1 MGNDQRK
8 PEAPKPSIDDA
19 ILDMKLASK
28 RFANESKKCE
38 KEKDKLMNQAKI
50 ALSKNNE
57 EGAKLFLTSAMNKQK
72 EAESLQKMAHK
83 MDYMQGIIKNST
95 NQTKTVEALAKI
107 SPIMHQQVQNM
118 PLEMVYQNI
127 NQFEKAM
134 DEMQVQGNIMTG
146 MLNQNNNVGQ
156 DLAVEQMMG
165 QLKQELHS
173 EVANDLNANPN
184 VLFKEL
190 NQQNQQQNAQAIS
203 NNQIK

>member
-1 MGNDQRK
+1 MGNEQPK
-8 PEAPKPSIDDA
+8 PQAPKPTIEDA

-28 RFANESKKCE
+28 RFANESRRCE
-38 KEKDKLMNQAKI
+38 KEKDKLMNQAKA
-50 ALSKNNE
+50 ALQKNNE
-57 EGAKLFLTSAMNKQK
+57 EGARLFLTSAMNKQK

-83 MDYMQGIIKNST
+83 MDHMQGIIKTST

-107 SPIMHQQVQNM
+107 SPLMSQQIQNM
-118 PLEMVYQNI
+118 PLELVYQNM

-134 DEMQVQGNIMTG
+134 DEMTVQGNIMTG
-146 MLNQNNNVGQ
+146 MMNQNNNIGQ
-156 DLAVEQMMG
+156 DLAIDQMMG

-190 NQQNQQQNAQAIS
+190 NQQNPQQNAQAIS